1 MARWPLSTTDRGGVS
16 AASEATAGQWGA
28 MPVRAGRL
36 ALGLRERQL
45 ILALGDGMVLLVA
58 LWLTA
63 DRAGALRP
71 VGGLSSWEWTLGL
84 VGVWEALALVCG
96 CYSARAVT
104 HPLPAVRSAL
114 VAALVSGGLGWLVRP
129 ADGPALILTFGWV
142 GLGLAGWRLTVIALL
157 ARPAFRRRALIVGAR
172 RAGHAIASLLQADR
186 WSGYTVVGFVDDSA
200 EPRGAFDGLP
210 VVGPGADLGAL
221 VERLRV
227 DEVVLA
233 TAHPLSGE
241 VSQAL
246 LRLFESGVPV
256 TLMPHLYERLTGRV
270 PVEHIGDHW
279 VMALAVGGPG
289 PLYRCLRRVEDLV
302 LASLG
307 LVVTAPLWGLIAL
320 AIRLDSPG
328 PVFYRQV
335 RVGYRGRP
343 FTMIKF
349 RTMRTDAEKEGRPV
363 WAAAND
369 PRVTGVGRL
378 LRATRLDE
386 LPQLLNVLRGEMS
399 LIGPRPERPAFVA
412 MLQTQ
417 IPFYRARLLLR
428 PGLTGWAQVNYPY
441 GRTVEDALVKLQY
454 DLYYLK
460 HQSPYLDLLI
470 LLRTVVTVLA
480 CRGS

>member
-1 MARWPLSTTDRGGVS
+1 M
-16 AASEATAGQWGA
+16 
-28 MPVRAGRL
+28 
-36 ALGLRERQL
+36 
-45 ILALGDGMVLLVA
+45 
-58 LWLTA
+58 
-63 DRAGALRP
+63 
-71 VGGLSSWEWTLGL
+71 
-84 VGVWEALALVCG
+84 
-96 CYSARAVT
+96 
-104 HPLPAVRSAL
+104 
-114 VAALVSGGLGWLVRP
+114 
-129 ADGPALILTFGWV
+129 
-142 GLGLAGWRLTVIALL
+142 
-157 ARPAFRRRALIVGAR
+157 
-172 RAGHAIASLLQADR
+172 
-186 WSGYTVVGFVDDSA
+186 
-200 EPRGAFDGLP
+200 
-210 VVGPGADLGAL
+210 
-221 VERLRV
+221 
-227 DEVVLA
+227 
-233 TAHPLSGE
+233 
-241 VSQAL
+241 
-246 LRLFESGVPV
+246 
-256 TLMPHLYERLTGRV
+256 
-270 PVEHIGDHW
+270 EHSGDHW

-399 LIGPRPERPAFVA
+399 LIGLRPERPAFVA

-454 DLYYLK
+454 DLYHLK

-480 CRGS
+480 CRGSSGRRPARARPPGRPSPLTWCG